1 MGKGDKKSKRGKIA
15 IGSYGVRRPKRK
27 QNKVIIA
34 APQSEEPDLI
44 AKKKTK
50 TKEVKPKKQ
59 EVAEAEAAPP
69 AEKTKTP
76 KTTKKKITK
85 KKTEETGE

>member
-50 TKEVKPKKQ
+50 AKEVKAKKQ
-59 EVAEAEAAPP
+59 EVAEAAPP

-76 KTTKKKITK
+76 KTAKKKITK